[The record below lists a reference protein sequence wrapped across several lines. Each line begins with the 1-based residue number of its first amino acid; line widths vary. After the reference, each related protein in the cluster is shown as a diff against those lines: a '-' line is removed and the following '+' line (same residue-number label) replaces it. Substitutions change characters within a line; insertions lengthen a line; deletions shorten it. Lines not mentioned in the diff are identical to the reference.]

1 VFYNV
6 YLKQHYSLLKKS
18 KMEFRGTKKNF
29 FYILILILTIS
40 INLLSI
46 IAGKYIGINLK
57 LSEVFI
63 FWLSVL
69 IITYGLKFTFWLI
82 LHRKFKLSFIYPFLS
97 LNYFLSL
104 FLGKILFQE
113 AITLKKIIGSAII
126 VFGVF
131 IITMSSKKLEG
142 V

>member
-1 VFYNV
+1 MKFSYIN
-6 YLKQHYSLLKKS
+6 KK
-18 KMEFRGTKKNF
+18 F
-29 FYILILILTIS
+29 FYIFILILTIS

-46 IAGKYIGINLK
+46 IAGKYIGINLSFSK
-57 LSEVFI
+57 ILI

-69 IITYGLKFTFWLI
+69 IITYSLKFTFWFV
-82 LHRKFKLSFIYPFLS
+82 LHRRFQLSFIYPILS
-97 LNYFLSL
+97 LNYFFSL
-104 FLGKILFQE
+104 FLGKVLFQE
-113 AITLKKIIGSAII
+113 AITVRKIVGSAVI

>member
-1 VFYNV
+1 MKFSYIN
-6 YLKQHYSLLKKS
+6 KK
-18 KMEFRGTKKNF
+18 F
-29 FYILILILTIS
+29 FYIFILILTIS

-46 IAGKYIGINLK
+46 IAGKYIGINLSFSK
-57 LSEVFI
+57 ILI

-69 IITYGLKFTFWLI
+69 IITYSLKFTFWFV
-82 LHRKFKLSFIYPFLS
+82 LHRRFQLSFIYPILS
-97 LNYFLSL
+97 LNYFFSL
-104 FLGKILFQE
+104 FLGRVLFQE
-113 AITLKKIIGSAII
+113 AITVRKIVGSAVI

>member
-1 VFYNV
+1 MKFSYIN
-6 YLKQHYSLLKKS
+6 KK
-18 KMEFRGTKKNF
+18 F
-29 FYILILILTIS
+29 FYIFILILTIS

-46 IAGKYIGINLK
+46 IAGKYIGINLSFSK
-57 LSEVFI
+57 ILI

-69 IITYGLKFTFWLI
+69 VITYGLKFTFWFV
-82 LHRKFKLSFIYPFLS
+82 LHRKFQLSFIYPILS
-97 LNYFLSL
+97 LNYFFSL
-104 FLGKILFQE
+104 FLGRVLFQE
-113 AITLKKIIGSAII
+113 AITVRKIVGSAVI